1 MTKRFALKKIDK
13 NEANQDGLG
22 WRWSSRFLAIIVLI
36 PLVVIIGSWAII
48 DPEIWSHLSSTILN
62 DLILNTTILI
72 FGVGLGTTVLGVSLA
87 WLTSLCDFP
96 GRKILDWALMLPFA
110 LPAYVLAF
118 VFLGIFDFSGPIQQ
132 IIRDWYSLPEGW
144 SIEIRNAFGV
154 VLVMTL
160 VLYPYVY
167 MLSRAS
173 FLGQGQSSYEAARS
187 LGRGPWSAFFHVS
200 LPMARPGII
209 AGLSLALMEA
219 LADFGAVAVFN
230 FDTFTTAIY
239 KAWFGLFD
247 LHSAAQLASILL
259 TFVLVV
265 LVIER
270 RFRYRAS
277 YADDIRNGVKQRFKL
292 RGAKGF
298 IASFYAWTILF
309 FAFMLPVGQLAVWG
323 WDRLEFIDQR
333 YWDLVGHTFTL
344 GLIAALLTICGAFIL
359 AFSNRYYRDSFTR
372 FGVRVGTLG
381 YALPGS
387 VLAVGVMLSLTWI
400 DNRFADGLE
409 WILGYDPGLFFSGTV
424 FALIMAYFV
433 RFLAVAFGP
442 IDSSLERIR
451 PTLREAARSMG
462 AQQREIIQRIYIP
475 ILRPGLLTAGLLVL
489 VDVMKEMP
497 ATLLLRPFGWDT
509 LAVKIF
515 ELTSEGQWERASL
528 PALALVAVG
537 LLPVILLVR
546 KSVGKY

>member
-36 PLVVIIGSWAII
+36 PLAVIIGSWAII

>member
-1 MTKRFALKKIDK
+1 M
-13 NEANQDGLG
+13 
-22 WRWSSRFLAIIVLI
+22 
-36 PLVVIIGSWAII
+36 VIIGSWAII